1 MESNDELRKLA
12 EAATPGPWRFS
23 PNAHDG
29 WSQFALIS
37 TSWWTVEDMTYIAAA
52 NPQAVLALLD
62 RLDAMEAALIDIAME
77 GGCLRPGC
85 ACIGDLEA
93 HCDVGTAKLA
103 IMADERMRMP

>member
-12 EAATPGPWRFS
+12 EAATPRPWRFS
-23 PNAHDG
+23 P
-29 WSQFALIS
+29 
-37 TSWWTVEDMTYIAAA
+37 WWTVEDMTYIAAA

-62 RLDAMEAALIDIAME
+62 RLDAMEAALIDIAIE

-93 HCDVGTAKLA
+93 HCDVGTARLA
-103 IMADERMRMP
+103 IVADERMRMP